1 MYQHNHYA
9 SLGALG
15 PRFSV
20 VGLISRFSFV
30 AFFLAL
36 IFAAPVAGAADR
48 IVGNV
53 TFVQNEVRGEVDGRV
68 SLVSAGDSVSRDQVI
83 RTGPGSSIVI
93 TFEDKTTFAIGPS
106 AEVRIDEF
114 VYRNGQ
120 PGFRSF
126 DLLKGLFR
134 FISGPGA
141 QGHRYQVRTPNATIA
156 VRGTAFDVRVRN
168 RVADVVLHDGAVS
181 VCSDGGTCRNLMPG
195 LTVSVDNGMGE
206 PRSLA
211 PRDWTFT
218 APSNSSTPSQREAL
232 NLAGIAATRS
242 AVALGAAIPAEFRAA
257 AARAAA
263 SATSSGPAATSGPPG
278 SIGNAGVGS
287 SSAGSVSGT
296 PGNSGGNGKAG
307 DNPNGSPGGNGNGNG
322 GENGNGNGGN
332 HGNAG
337 GNGNGNSGGSGNAGG
352 NGNGNAGGNGNGN
365 GNSGGSSNAGGNG
378 NANAGGN
385 GNENGNGG
393 RNGNAG
399 GNGNGNS
406 GSSGNAGANG
416 NGNAGGNGNGNAGG
430 NGNSNAGG
438 NHN

>member
-1 MYQHNHYA
+1 M
-9 SLGALG
+9 
-15 PRFSV
+15 
-20 VGLISRFSFV
+20 
-30 AFFLAL
+30 AL

-126 DLLKGLFR
+126 DLLKGIFR

-232 NLAGIAATRS
+232 NLAGDR
-242 AVALGAAIPAEFRAA
+242 GYEERRRA
-257 AARAAA
+257 R
-263 SATSSGPAATSGPPG
+263 
-278 SIGNAGVGS
+278 
-287 SSAGSVSGT
+287 
-296 PGNSGGNGKAG
+296 
-307 DNPNGSPGGNGNGNG
+307 
-322 GENGNGNGGN
+322 
-332 HGNAG
+332 
-337 GNGNGNSGGSGNAGG
+337 SGNPG
-352 NGNGNAGGNGNGN
+352 
-365 GNSGGSSNAGGNG
+365 
-378 NANAGGN
+378 
-385 GNENGNGG
+385 
-393 RNGNAG
+393 
-399 GNGNGNS
+399 
-406 GSSGNAGANG
+406 
-416 NGNAGGNGNGNAGG
+416 
-430 NGNSNAGG
+430 
-438 NHN
+438 

>member
-1 MYQHNHYA
+1 M
-9 SLGALG
+9 
-15 PRFSV
+15 
-20 VGLISRFSFV
+20 
-30 AFFLAL
+30 AL

-126 DLLKGLFR
+126 DLLKGIFR

-242 AVALGAAIPAEFRAA
+242 AVALGAAIPADIPRRCRTRSRVRHVVRPCRHIGT
-257 AARAAA
+257 ARFDRKRRRWQFQRR
-263 SATSSGPAATSGPPG
+263 
-278 SIGNAGVGS
+278 VRL
-287 SSAGSVSGT
+287 
-296 PGNSGGNGKAG
+296 GNSRQFWGQRQSRGQ
-307 DNPNGSPGGNGNGNG
+307 S
-322 GENGNGNGGN
+322 ERI
-332 HGNAG
+332 
-337 GNGNGNSGGSGNAGG
+337 SRR
-352 NGNGNAGGNGNGN
+352 
-365 GNSGGSSNAGGNG
+365 
-378 NANAGGN
+378 
-385 GNENGNGG
+385 EWQ
-393 RNGNAG
+393 RQRW
-399 GNGNGNS
+399 
-406 GSSGNAGANG
+406 
-416 NGNAGGNGNGNAGG
+416 
-430 NGNSNAGG
+430 
-438 NHN
+438 